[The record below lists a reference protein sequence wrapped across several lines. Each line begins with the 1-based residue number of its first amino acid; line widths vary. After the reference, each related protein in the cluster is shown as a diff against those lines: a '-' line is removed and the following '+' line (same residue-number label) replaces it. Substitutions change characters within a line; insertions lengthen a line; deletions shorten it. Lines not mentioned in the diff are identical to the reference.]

1 VTRVFKP
8 LSGGDR
14 IIGVVGFVARN
25 AWDLRTTIEEW
36 PKIRFKETREQ
47 N

>member
-1 VTRVFKP
+1 VT
-8 LSGGDR
+8 
-14 IIGVVGFVARN
+14 IGLRLLYN
-25 AWDLRTTIEEW
+25 AWDLRATIEEW